1 MTISSGRF
9 PAGVQMK
16 NIFLCICLLS
26 FATLCFA
33 GGRDQKSDATTP
45 PDLSGTWSLD
55 KSKSDVGFGMKAELA
70 DVTLVIVQG
79 EHEVK
84 VTKKIKSGGR
94 ETAEESV
101 YQIEG
106 AGKTDSGGNRDSQP
120 RSKWSG
126 RKLVTK
132 RSVEINGLMAGGH
145 PITMET
151 TEEWEISK
159 DGQRL
164 TQTISQTGMP
174 NVSPSSRSKFVFNR
188 VT

>member
-1 MTISSGRF
+1 
-9 PAGVQMK
+9 MK
-16 NIFLCICLLS
+16 NISLCICLLS

-33 GGRDQKSDATTP
+33 GGRDQKSGEKTP
-45 PDLSGTWSLD
+45 PDLSGSWSLD
-55 KSKSDVGFGMKAELA
+55 KAKSDVGFGMKAELA
-70 DVTLVIVQG
+70 DVTLVIVQD

-84 VTKKIKSGGR
+84 VTKRIKNGGR
-94 ETAEESV
+94 ETTDETV

-106 AGKTDSGGNRDSQP
+106 GGKTGPGGNRGSQP
-120 RSKWSG
+120 VSKWSG

-132 RSVEINGLMAGGH
+132 RAIEINGLTRGGR
-145 PITMET
+145 PVTMET

-159 DGQRL
+159 DGKSL

-188 VT
+188 VA